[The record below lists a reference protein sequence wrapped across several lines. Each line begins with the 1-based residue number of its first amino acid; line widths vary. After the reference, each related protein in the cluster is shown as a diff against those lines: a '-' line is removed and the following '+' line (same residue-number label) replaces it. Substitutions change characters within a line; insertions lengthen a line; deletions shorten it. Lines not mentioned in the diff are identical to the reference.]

1 MPQGRYSK
9 SIVVF
14 LFTGVVMKPK
24 KKKEKIPPSGN
35 YWGIYENLII
45 DSKCQTI
52 AQIDDEKVLKHL
64 VVTHNMSVLEEKTK
78 RINEIKSLQAI
89 LKDQLATP

>member
-1 MPQGRYSK
+1 
-9 SIVVF
+9 
-14 LFTGVVMKPK
+14 MKPK
-24 KKKEKIPPSGN
+24 KKKEKIPPSDN

-64 VVTHNMSVLEEKTK
+64 VVTHNHQVLQEKTK
-78 RINEIKSLQAI
+78 RINEIKSLQSI
-89 LKDQLATP
+89 LEDQLRK